1 MKLAD
6 QVPAAWRKQV
16 AAEFEKDYFRG
27 LSAFLARE
35 RREHTIFPSEE
46 QTFQAL
52 AQVPPEAVRVVMLGQ
67 DPYHGEGQ
75 AHGLAFSVPLGVR
88 PPPSLRNIFRELS
101 ADLDIALPRH
111 GCLTAWAKQG
121 VLLLNAVL
129 TVRAHQANSH
139 KGRGWEQWT
148 DSVIRAV
155 NEGPHPVVF
164 LLWGGTAQK
173 KRALIDVER
182 HTVLTA
188 PHPSPLSAHRGF
200 FGSRPFSAANAALAD
215 AGRPPVN
222 WQQPGQDWFQT

>member
-6 QVPAAWRKQV
+6 QVPAAWRERL
-16 AAEFEKDYFRG
+16 ADEFGKLYFRD

-35 RREHTIFPSEE
+35 RREQTVFPSVE

-52 AQVPPEAVRVVMLGQ
+52 ALVPPDGVRVVLLGQ

-75 AHGLAFSVPLGVR
+75 AHGLAFSVPVGVK

-101 ADLDIALPRH
+101 SDMGTSPPGH
-111 GCLTAWAKQG
+111 GCLTAWAEQG

-148 DSVIRAV
+148 DAVIRAV
-155 NEGPHPVVF
+155 SEGTHPVVF
-164 LLWGGTAQK
+164 LLWGGAAQK
-173 KRALIDVER
+173 KQELIDTNR
-182 HTVLTA
+182 HSVLTA

-200 FGSRPFSAANAALAD
+200 FGSRPFSAANAALVE
-215 AGRPPVN
+215 AGRPPIT
-222 WQQPGQDWFQT
+222 WQRPGQNLFQP